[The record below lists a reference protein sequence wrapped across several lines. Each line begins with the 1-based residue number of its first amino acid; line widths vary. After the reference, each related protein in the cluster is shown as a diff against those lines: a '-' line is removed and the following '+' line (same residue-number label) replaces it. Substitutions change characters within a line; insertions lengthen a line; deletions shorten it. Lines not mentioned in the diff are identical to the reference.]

1 MRPPINRIVETAIY
15 CSDLAFAIEFYDRVF
30 GFAKLSEGPRVCAY
44 DVGPGSVLLLF
55 QRGASV
61 ADMHFGAQGSIPG
74 HDADGPAHF
83 AFAIDVD
90 AYDPWKR
97 QLHDLDIPIVS
108 EMTWDLGGRSLY
120 FHDPDGHVVELA
132 TPGVWAS
139 Y

>member
-1 MRPPINRIVETAIY
+1 MRPPLQGIVETAIY
-15 CSDLAFAIEFYDRVF
+15 CTDLAFAIEFYDRVF

-55 QRGASV
+55 QQGASQN
-61 ADMHFGAQGSIPG
+61 DMDFGAQGSIPG
-74 HDADGPAHF
+74 HDGDGPTHF
-83 AFAIDVD
+83 AFAIDGD
-90 AYDPWKR
+90 AYEPWR
-97 QLHDLDIPIVS
+97 AWLIELDVPIAS
-108 EMTWDLGGRSLY
+108 EMTWDRGGRSVY